1 MCSCLR
7 HACIVLLRLNSPL
20 PWRGHGEESCGPCD
34 DRCYRR
40 LRGNAVLAADM
51 AIKAPPPAP
60 VVTPPLDWTGF
71 YVGGNFGSG
80 WATTSDSNTFF
91 GATTGNYHTAG
102 AIGGGQLG
110 YNWQTSQWVLGVE
123 SDYDFSNV
131 KGSTSAGLCAGVV
144 CTIENTWVGTTR
156 GRIGYSVGNWLPY
169 ATGRRRLRQC
179 AHPGFRRRRSVHGG
193 TNRTGWTA
201 GAGIEYALTRN
212 WSLKVEISLHR
223 PRQRRRALHRRCRSL
238 RHEHANI
245 QRERGQKRYRI
256 SLLSVSTLVSGFP
269 ARPIG
274 ARRNCAAPP
283 QRRTA
288 ARRQEP
294 HRRVPW
300 RSPSPNAARSTAQ

>member
-1 MCSCLR
+1 MAKNL
-7 HACIVLLRLNSPL
+7 AALATIAAIAAFAAMP
-20 PWRGHGEESCGPCD
+20 
-34 DRCYRR
+34 
-40 LRGNAVLAADM
+40 VLAADM

-91 GATTGNYHTAG
+91 GATTGNYHIAG

-169 ATGRRRLRQC
+169 ATGGVAYGNVHIQDS
-179 AHPGFRRRRSVHGG
+179 AGAVHGG

-212 WSLKVEISLHR
+212 WSLKVEYLYIDLGSAGV
-223 PRQRRRALHRRCRSL
+223 PCTVAAGPCGMSTQTFN
-238 RHEHANI
+238 E
-245 QRERGQKRYRI
+245 
-256 SLLSVSTLVSGFP
+256 SV
-269 ARPIG
+269 
-274 ARRNCAAPP
+274 
-283 QRRTA
+283 
-288 ARRQEP
+288 
-294 HRRVPW
+294 
-300 RSPSPNAARSTAQ
+300 ARSGIEYRF